1 MVYKARGIFGSSPV
15 PLDAPPVSL
24 SLWARP
30 QPPGHVAGLPLSSP
44 SSLVASAL
52 ALAHHQEAKLKKKEA
67 AAAKLSHLAFQDENQ
82 WIKGAMLLGQGLWA
96 P

>member
-1 MVYKARGIFGSSPV
+1 M
-15 PLDAPPVSL
+15 PLDAPLVCL

-44 SSLVASAL
+44 SPLVAFAL
-52 ALAHHQEAKLKKKEA
+52 ALAHHQEAKLKKKKKEE
-67 AAAKLSHLAFQDENQ
+67 AKLSHLAFQEENQ
-82 WIKGAMLLGQGLWA
+82 WIKGAMLLGQGFWA